1 MYDMKKA
8 IVLCIIATMF
18 LQTVI
23 GQKIDNVVS
32 FRDIKSDN
40 YFRFNYD
47 NDFFAATDKNYTQG
61 YSLEL
66 VAPFFKTNP
75 FNYLFYTPKDVET
88 RYGLALEHIGY
99 TPASFDAPDIQFGDR
114 PFASAIMLKSF
125 IITTNLVHKSRFT
138 SAFSLGLIGPG
149 AFGKEMQV
157 AIHKATGNK
166 IPLGWRHQI
175 KNDIVVN
182 YEIGYE
188 KQLVSYKGLVS
199 LQASAN
205 AKVGTLFTNASLGVN
220 TTFGI
225 INSPFS
231 SGRNKNDFKLFA
243 YAQPLVNLIGYDA
256 TLQGGLFN
264 KQSPYTISSK
274 DIALFAGQ
282 FNYGIILKT
291 KTLYFE
297 YTRSTLT
304 KEFETGSAYKWGGI
318 KIGFTI

>member
-1 MYDMKKA
+1 M
-8 IVLCIIATMF
+8 VLCFLATMF
-18 LQTVI
+18 LQTLI
-23 GQKIDNVVS
+23 SQKIENVVS
-32 FRDIKSDN
+32 FRDIKSES

-47 NDFFAATDKNYTQG
+47 NDFFTATDKNYTQG
-61 YSLEL
+61 YNLEL

-88 RYGLALEHIGY
+88 RYGLAVEHIGY
-99 TPASFDAPDIQFGDR
+99 TPTSFDSPDIQFGDR
-114 PFASAIMLKSF
+114 PFAAAFMLKSF
-125 IITTNLVHKSRFT
+125 SITTNLANKIRFT

-166 IPLGWRHQI
+166 IPLGWRNQI
-175 KNDIVVN
+175 KNDIVVQ

-188 KQLVSYKGLVS
+188 KQLVNYKGLFSLQVNASTKLGSLFINVS
-199 LQASAN
+199 L
-205 AKVGTLFTNASLGVN
+205 GIN

-231 SGRNKNDFKLFA
+231 SSGNSNVFKLFG
-243 YAQPLVNLIGYDA
+243 YAQTLVNFIGYDA
-256 TLQGGLFN
+256 TLQGGVFN
-264 KQSPYTISSK
+264 KQSPYIIASQ
-274 DIALFAGQ
+274 DITPFKGQ
-282 FNYGIILKT
+282 FNYGIILKS

-297 YTRSTLT
+297 YARSLLT
-304 KEFETGSAYKWGGI
+304 KEFKTGSASKWGGI

>member
-1 MYDMKKA
+1 MKKA
-8 IVLCIIATMF
+8 IVLCLIATVF
-18 LQTVI
+18 LQTAI
-23 GQKIDNVVS
+23 GQKIDNTVS

-66 VAPFFKTNP
+66 AAPFFKTNP
-75 FNYLFYTPKDVET
+75 VNHLFYIPKNVET
-88 RYGLALEHIGY
+88 RYGLAVEHIGY
-99 TPASFDAPDIQFGDR
+99 TPARFDAPDIQFGDR

-125 IITTNLVHKSRFT
+125 SIATDSIHKSRFS

-175 KNDIVVN
+175 KNDLLVN

-188 KQLVSYKGLVS
+188 KQLVRYNDLFA
-199 LQASAN
+199 LQANAH
-205 AKVGTLFTNASLGVN
+205 AKVGTLFTNAMLGLN

-225 INSPFS
+225 INTPFS
-231 SGRNKNDFKLFA
+231 SSTNSKGFKLFG
-243 YAQPLVNLIGYDA
+243 YVQPMVNLIGYDA
-256 TLQGGLFN
+256 TLQGGLLN
-264 KQSPYTISSK
+264 KKSPYTIASR
-274 DIALFAGQ
+274 DIERLTGEL
-282 FNYGIILKT
+282 NCGIVLKT
-291 KTLYFE
+291 KTLYLE
-297 YTRSTLT
+297 YSRSVRT
-304 KEFETGSAYKWGGI
+304 KEFKTGSGYQWGGI